1 MNKILLALFLCMT
14 FSFTSLK
21 ASYNTKK
28 NYKILK
34 ELDIDKSFIND
45 KTLQKMYLNLLK
57 RNQLHH
63 YKLNLKRSS
72 TYISKIQEVL
82 IKEGL
87 PKSFLFLS
95 MAESNFKIDAKS
107 YTGALG
113 LWQFMPKTAG
123 LFDLRLDDYVDERL
137 DFIKSTKAA
146 SRYLSYH
153 HDRFD
158 KWYLA
163 ILAYNC
169 GEGRI
174 IEALTRATIDKYLV
188 FNPNKKNSPKIK
200 EYKKT
205 IKKYMATKKDFYKVN
220 RIYKATRKWRIP
232 LTATDLI
239 RIQSKI
245 KRQYL
250 PKESRNY
257 LRKILALAMIA
268 NQRVFQKSN
277 IFIRKMDSSLTTISV
292 KGGIHLRSLS
302 KVMDMNFLELTKINR
317 HIKQYILPIDVKHYD
332 VNIPYKKLKL
342 YNYNKNKIQN
352 NSFAIHIVKKGDTL
366 SSIGYKYKV
375 KYSFIK
381 HFNDLKSNRLKL
393 KQKLIIP
400 VEKKDNNK
408 RNYNS
413 SKKTIYKVKNGDSLS
428 TIAYKFKVKV
438 NNIKN
443 DNRLK
448 SNKIKV
454 GDKIAIYK

>member
-1 MNKILLALFLCMT
+1 MSKLLLGLLLCIT
-14 FSFTSLK
+14 FSLTTLQ

-28 NYKILK
+28 NHIILK

-45 KTLQKMYLNLLK
+45 ETLKEMYYNLQSK
-57 RNQLHH
+57 NQLHH

-72 TYISKIQEVL
+72 DYISKIQEVL
-82 IKEGL
+82 IKEGI

-113 LWQFMPKTAG
+113 LWQFMPETAK
-123 LFDLRLDDYVDERL
+123 LFDLRIDEYVDERL

-146 SRYLSYH
+146 SKYLSYH

-188 FNPNKKNSPKIK
+188 INPNKKNTSKIK

-205 IKKYMATKKDFYKVN
+205 LKEYMATKKNFFKVN
-220 RIYKATRKWRIP
+220 KIYKATRKWRIP

-239 RIQSKI
+239 RIQSRI
-245 KRQYL
+245 DRQYL
-250 PKESRNY
+250 PKESRIY

-268 NQRVFQKSN
+268 NERVFQKSN
-277 IFIRKMDSSLTTISV
+277 IFIRKMDLSLTTIRV
-292 KGGIHLRSLS
+292 KGGLHLRSLS
-302 KVMDMNFLELTKINR
+302 TIMNIKFSELTKLNR
-317 HIKQYILPIDVKHYD
+317 HIKQYILPIDSKYYE
-332 VNIPYKKLKL
+332 VNIPYKKLRI
-342 YNYNKNKIQN
+342 YNKNKDKINN
-352 NSFAIHIVKKGDTL
+352 NSFIVHIVKKGDTL
-366 SSIGYKYKV
+366 SSIGSKYKV
-375 KYSFIK
+375 KYSFIRK
-381 HFNDLKSNRLKL
+381 FNELKSNRLKL

-400 VEKKDNNK
+400 VKKRIKISKKKITYKVKKADTLDKIALRFKVDIKKLKKDNK
-408 RNYNS
+408 
-413 SKKTIYKVKNGDSLS
+413 
-428 TIAYKFKVKV
+428 
-438 NNIKN
+438 
-443 DNRLK
+443 LK
-448 SNKIKV
+448 SHKTRI
-454 GDKIAIYK
+454 GDKIEIYK